1 MVIQTYSINRNT
13 DIRITN
19 FHVQFPES
27 MFLVQTPEDA
37 PSQQIWIIEDKHYI
51 EFALKA
57 CSNQMITL
65 GETVYDSDHSSN
77 EYMVILGGED
87 NTHCT
92 ITRWYNRCKEII

>member
-1 MVIQTYSINRNT
+1 
-13 DIRITN
+13 
-19 FHVQFPES
+19 

-37 PSQQIWIIEDKHYI
+37 PSQQIWIIEDRHYI

-92 ITRWYNRCKEII
+92 ITR